1 MNTTGEHPD
10 MPHFDAV
17 ESDPAY
23 DYPEEIPVSEDDW
36 DAQDEFLDAEEVVVP
51 TPPVKVDAEERVV
64 PLDDDEFRDT
74 EDEFRDTE

>member
-1 MNTTGEHPD
+1 MNTTGQQPD
-10 MPHFDAV
+10 MPHLESV

-23 DYPEEIPVSEDDW
+23 DYAEDVPVSEDDW
-36 DAQDEFLDAEEVVVP
+36 DAEDAFLDGEVAVVP

-74 EDEFRDTE
+74 E